1 MRPMAQVCDKRMV
14 RVPGPPEEEVHRAL
28 GLKVAGF
35 ILGAQEPWRSWDDPS
50 VWGRIQGDRTEA

>member
-1 MRPMAQVCDKRMV
+1 MRPMAQVCNKRMV

-35 ILGAQEPWRSWDDPS
+35 ILGA
-50 VWGRIQGDRTEA
+50 